1 MKEYKLFHLRKFLTS
16 ESWLVGKLYFL
27 LAFVVGILS
36 LFYNKFE
43 LYAYNKEQS
52 VCETKIKNDAMDIFY
67 TYVYVFNIIVLI
79 GVAIA
84 AVICVSG
91 LLGFLICPLFKFKI
105 TKMLAPK
112 DKLAEYD
119 DKYISERTRIFR

>member
-1 MKEYKLFHLRKFLTS
+1 
-16 ESWLVGKLYFL
+16 
-27 LAFVVGILS
+27 
-36 LFYNKFE
+36 
-43 LYAYNKEQS
+43 
-52 VCETKIKNDAMDIFY
+52 MDIFY
-67 TYVYVFNIIVLI
+67 TYVYVFNIVILI

-84 AVICVSG
+84 AVICVGG

-119 DKYISERTRIFR
+119 DKFISERTRLFR